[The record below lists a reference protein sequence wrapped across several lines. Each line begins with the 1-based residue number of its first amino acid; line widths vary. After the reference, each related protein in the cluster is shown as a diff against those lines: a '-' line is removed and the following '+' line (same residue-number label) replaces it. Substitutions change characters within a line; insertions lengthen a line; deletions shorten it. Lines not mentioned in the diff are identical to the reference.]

1 MIAMMVCEQ
10 RLDLAALA
18 TEDTEFGYR
27 KYVSDEVALALRLSP
42 WQGVRLIESAE
53 LTGAYPCLLACVEQ
67 GRWLLEHADAVLDE
81 LAGSGLEPADCAR
94 VVELVVAQQQAITP
108 HQLRGAV
115 RTAIVLQD
123 LEEAYRRVARVK
135 RDRDVRSW
143 DGKDGG
149 GCALVSGPKPLIA
162 ALMASLEALTWPR
175 QPGDTRTASQRRF
188 DALMDLMCGRA
199 LPGQWQAQLIAT
211 LATAEGDDSQ
221 LAEIPGLGTILPSEA
236 RALIAQAGL
245 RRVVTDSSGNLITI
259 DPTVVQPDLDPTQ
272 DAGPSQRLRTDER
285 EPDPVHTA
293 PGDANEQDLAW
304 LGAQE
309 PRPDTTADTVPP
321 VLDLGEHDVPP
332 TDAELRWLE
341 DQTDRA
347 TDYAEQDRQSDR
359 RRRDAAPRH
368 AHPRRRSG
376 NSRPGCAATCLVR
389 PRASQGTTTNA
400 HRPRRRHRSQY
411 GRLSDPR
418 PTEATPEAARCDLH
432 LSRLWT
438 TRRPVRR
445 RPRQPVATRT
455 DHRNQPRQ
463 RVQAPP
469 PREACLLHRQ
479 PARRRHDPLDHSG
492 RQELRPT
499 TTAAAP
505 RLVTRTRAASRAG
518 GRSRRR
524 TAPRSSR

>member
-1 MIAMMVCEQ
+1 M
-10 RLDLAALA
+10 
-18 TEDTEFGYR
+18 
-27 KYVSDEVALALRLSP
+27 
-42 WQGVRLIESAE
+42 
-53 LTGAYPCLLACVEQ
+53 LACVEQ

-359 RRRDAAPRH
+359 RRRDAARAMPTPDEDPATAVLDAPQPAWSDLGLHKALQRMHTDPVVVTDLSTDAYQIPARLKRH
-368 AHPRRRSG
+368 LRLRDVTCTF
-376 NSRPGCAATCLVR
+376 PGCGRPAAQCEGDHVNPW
-389 PRASQGTTTNA
+389 PRGQTTATNLASECKHHHLAKHAYFTVNRLGDGTIRWTTPGGKSYD
-400 HRPRRRHRSQY
+400 RQ
-411 GRLSDPR
+411 PR
-418 PTEATPEAARCDLH
+418 P
-432 LSRLWT
+432 
-438 TRRPVRR
+438 
-445 RPRQPVATRT
+445 
-455 DHRNQPRQ
+455 
-463 RVQAPP
+463 
-469 PREACLLHRQ
+469 LLR
-479 PARRRHDPLDHSG
+479 G
-492 RQELRPT
+492 W
-499 TTAAAP
+499 
-505 RLVTRTRAASRAG
+505 
-518 GRSRRR
+518 
-524 TAPRSSR
+524 